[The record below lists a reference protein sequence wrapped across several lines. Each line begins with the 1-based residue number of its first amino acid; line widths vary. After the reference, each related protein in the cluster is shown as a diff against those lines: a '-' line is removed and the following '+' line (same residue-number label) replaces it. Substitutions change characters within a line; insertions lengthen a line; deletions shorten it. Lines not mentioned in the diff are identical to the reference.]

1 MSFSLKVIL
10 VLHLGPWKFWKLQM
24 GPFSPSPVCPSLSHR
39 RPTVPRRPPP
49 FWAGRRPTPVS
60 PPLHASSLDPWTH
73 YPLALELPSLA
84 TPPRSSSRLPPRRPP
99 TGARR
104 RPQFRL
110 LLGRAHP
117 RALFLAIPST
127 LGLTNRSAEPC
138 FSIPPPLPSICAAAR
153 RPPVERPPRT
163 STSPVR
169 PLNRT
174 PLVP

>member
-1 MSFSLKVIL
+1 MNLFFFLQSAPLFPAQPTACRAAPAA
-10 VLHLGPWKFWKLQM
+10 LG
-24 GPFSPSPVCPSLSHR
+24 
-39 RPTVPRRPPP
+39 RPRATSCSSWRPRVAPEFP
-49 FWAGRRPTPVS
+49 AA
-60 PPLHASSLDPWTH
+60 L
-73 YPLALELPSLA
+73 PLALVPSPLA
-84 TPPRSSSRLPPRRPP
+84 TPPRTARAEPPRRPP

-153 RPPVERPPRT
+153 RPPLERPPRT